1 MTAANSPAAFAP
13 SRHDDA
19 GASYREPLSTPMR
32 LGVLALVVFFHVGGA
47 WALISIE
54 PSKIEVGDVASM
66 EVRLVPGE
74 PAAQPEPELNTPPPE
89 DTPPP
94 DVPRLESLVQPPLPD
109 LPPPAFPVNA
119 PPPKPAPPKPKPA
132 PVKPQQAAPV
142 PTAPARQTD
151 TAAASSAPETLSTF
165 QVRYLVP
172 PNLTYP
178 ARSKRAGEQGTA
190 VVRAYVDA
198 GGVPVQV
205 SIERS
210 SGHPRLDEAAVSAMR
225 AARIKTSGRALW
237 VVGPFEF
244 KLQH

>member
-1 MTAANSPAAFAP
+1 MTAPASPAEFAP
-13 SRHDDA
+13 SRHDDSD
-19 GASYREPLSTPMR
+19 ASYREPLSTPMR

-66 EVRLVPGE
+66 EVRMVPGE
-74 PAAQPEPELNTPPPE
+74 PASQPEPELNTPPPE

-94 DVPRLESLVQPPLPD
+94 DVPRLESMVQPPLPD
-109 LPPPAFPVNA
+109 LPPPAFPVQA

-132 PVKPQQAAPV
+132 PVKPQQAAPT
-142 PTAPARQTD
+142 PTAP
-151 TAAASSAPETLSTF
+151 TASAAPETLSTL
-165 QVRYLVP
+165 QVRYLIP
-172 PNLTYP
+172 PNLKYP
-178 ARSKRAGEQGTA
+178 TRSERAREQGTA
-190 VVRAYVDA
+190 VVRAYIDA
-198 GGVPVQV
+198 SGAPVQV

-210 SGHPRLDEAAVSAMR
+210 SGHPLLDEAAISAMR
-225 AARIKTSGRALW
+225 GARIKTAGRPLW